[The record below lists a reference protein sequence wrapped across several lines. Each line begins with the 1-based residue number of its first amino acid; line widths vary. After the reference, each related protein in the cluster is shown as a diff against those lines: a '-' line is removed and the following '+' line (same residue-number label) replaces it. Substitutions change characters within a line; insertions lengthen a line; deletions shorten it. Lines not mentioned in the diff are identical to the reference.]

1 MFFGH
6 ISNIDLSQ
14 YPQAIQLAL
23 NYLKNTDF
31 DSLEVGRY
39 PIKDDLIYV
48 QVLDLETKP
57 KEENLPEVHRTYLD
71 VQYLHRGKERMGFA
85 PDLGNNQIAIDY
97 DPSRDI
103 QFYQDAEGENELI
116 MQEGSFAVFFPNDV
130 HRPNCIDG
138 EVSKIR
144 KVVVK
149 IAMSE
154 IRGDK

>member
-6 ISNIDLSQ
+6 ISNVDLKV
-14 YPQAIQLAL
+14 YPAAIQTAL
-23 NYLKNTDF
+23 KYLQDTDF
-31 DSLEVGRY
+31 DNLPAGRY
-39 PIKDDLIYV
+39 SIKDNLIYV

-57 KEENLPEVHRTYLD
+57 KSENLPEIHRAYLD
-71 VQYLHRGKERMGFA
+71 VQYLHSGKERMGFA
-85 PDLGNNQIAIDY
+85 PDLGNNQVAIEY
-97 DPSRDI
+97 DPERDI

-116 MQEGSFAVFFPNDV
+116 MKEGSFAVFFPHDV
-130 HRPNCIDG
+130 HRPACIDG

-154 IRGDK
+154 I